1 MKQIFNFDERKTLI
15 IWYTFWSNQNY
26 TTEHVKNV
34 QNSRFFYVLFL
45 HKLSNFKFL
54 GKVAT
59 L

>member
-1 MKQIFNFDERKTLI
+1 MIH
-15 IWYTFWSNQNY
+15 FWSNQNY

-45 HKLSNFKFL
+45 HKLSNSRFK